1 MSRTLAEERL
11 QQASASVEITQD
23 RDHEAESIKEGRKV
37 FCAHEVERVHFRLMA
52 HPAMRA
58 ERTERSICFRS

>member
-23 RDHEAESIKEGRKV
+23 RDHEAESIKEGRNALTKSS
-37 FCAHEVERVHFRLMA
+37 A
-52 HPAMRA
+52 
-58 ERTERSICFRS
+58 SISG